1 MTGRRI
7 AYGFLLLGSAAF
19 WIFYDGA
26 VSAYLFAA
34 VLVLPFFSL
43 LVSLPFARKPA
54 AEIEAP
60 RTVQRGSA
68 CSFFF
73 RVRVHDRPSVLPG
86 AVRVAIRDLMED
98 RIDRLTFDNPESGS
112 VLFHAS
118 HSGVWQAEILSAYL
132 CDFLGIW
139 RFPAAPTPPVRLT
152 VPPVPTVPEP
162 PPDFGLFRSVALRP
176 RPGGGYSEIHELR
189 EYRPGDPLRTVHWKA
204 TAKTDS
210 PVVREAQEALSRRAL
225 VTYALSSDRSAAD
238 RIFDNLVWVSG
249 KLIAMDIPHAAL
261 SMADGRL
268 FSVAVRDD
276 LTAMTEALLSAP
288 LPKTEPASPPSPPP
302 ADWVFRI
309 GEQSAAEH
317 EKEGTP

>member
-7 AYGFLLLGSAAF
+7 AYGLVLLLSAAF
-19 WIFYDGA
+19 WIYYDGA

-43 LVSLPFARKPA
+43 LLSLPFARRPA
-54 AEIEAP
+54 VEIDAP
-60 RTVQRGSA
+60 RTVQRGNT

-73 RVRVHDRPSVLPG
+73 RVRTHDRPSVLPG
-86 AVRVAIRDLMED
+86 SIRVVIRDLMED
-98 RIDRLTFDNPESGS
+98 RADRLTFDNPEEGS
-112 VLFHAS
+112 MLFHAS
-118 HSGVWQAEILSAYL
+118 HSGVWQAEILSAWL
-132 CDFLGIW
+132 SDFLGIW

-152 VPPVPTVPEP
+152 VPPIPAAPDP
-162 PPDFGLFRSVALRP
+162 APDFSLFRSASYRP

-189 EYRPGDPLRTVHWKA
+189 EYRPGDPLRTLHWKA
-204 TAKTDS
+204 TAKTDA

-225 VTYALSSDRSAAD
+225 VTYALTADRDAAD
-238 RIFDNLVWVSG
+238 RIFDSLVWVSG

-268 FSVAVRDD
+268 FTVAVRDD

-288 LPKTEPASPPSPPP
+288 LPKTALTAPPSPPP

-309 GEQSAAEH
+309 GDQPGTDH